1 MGGLKFE
8 LRKNS
13 KLKLTV
19 KNRTRILTKEFAFAL
34 SIAFLVHFL
43 AFTLFHIDLGLFS
56 TTHEYPTA
64 IVQGSDLSSPIDSID
79 QEKPLSIPSFLVFTK
94 QSAPEYPALLYSN
107 EIAFTS
113 YEPTFD
119 LSHLDIASLNRP
131 GASHFFLSC
140 GNTFQKE
147 PDTIQSK
154 NQCRAKLEFKA
165 IPSTGKIFWLD
176 WVESTGSAK
185 LDYQIQEA
193 LKTAELNKSNEPIAS
208 HGTIEIEFK
217 A

>member
-8 LRKNS
+8 LKKNS

-19 KNRTRILTKEFAFAL
+19 KNRTKILTKEFAFAL
-34 SIAFLVHFL
+34 SIAFFVHFL

-64 IVQGSDLSSPIDSID
+64 IVQGSDLISPIEATD
-79 QEKPLSIPSFLVFTK
+79 QEKPLIIPPFLVFPK
-94 QSAPEYPALLYSN
+94 QSAPEYPSLMYSN
-107 EIAFTS
+107 EIAFAS

-119 LSHLDIASLNRP
+119 LSHLDLGSLNLP
-131 GASHFFLSC
+131 GSSHFFLSC

-154 NQCRAKLEFKA
+154 NQCRAKLDFKA

-176 WVESTGSAK
+176 WVESTGNPK
-185 LDYQIQEA
+185 LDYQIQES
-193 LKTAELNKSNEPIAS
+193 LKTAELNKSHEPIAS